1 MEKAEHD
8 PGLYFEQSSR
18 KSDVHYYLLLYHANH
33 TVGQKT
39 QCNTVKVCCL
49 LALGF
54 LNSKVPE
61 LSNLC

>member
-18 KSDVHYYLLLYHANH
+18 KSDVRYYLLLYHANH

-39 QCNTVKVCCL
+39 QCNKGL
-49 LALGF
+49 L
-54 LNSKVPE
+54 SPCTWI
-61 LSNLC
+61 S